1 MDVHQITSGQR
12 AGLTVRGGANV
23 ELPCSRAQRHQSNL
37 LSLSQALPYVALLIA
52 MIFFIYAVIGMQV
65 SSHTGDAAD
74 PIHDQ
79 NPSVLTQ
86 SVETISPEQDGWT
99 KMFLK
104 RKMCHSVALEPEGC
118 DVLAAERPARVL
130 P

>member
-12 AGLTVRGGANV
+12 AGLTVRGGANG

-65 SSHTGDAAD
+65 SSYTGDPAGGTK
-74 PIHDQ
+74 IR
-79 NPSVLTQ
+79 STT
-86 SVETISPEQDGWT
+86 TIRSDAGWMD
-99 KMFLK
+99 KD
-104 RKMCHSVALEPEGC
+104 VPLEE
-118 DVLAAERPARVL
+118 DVSLRSFRTWRV
-130 P
+130 